1 MLKERAKESI
11 KFKAKAVIYENETGF
26 KIIAGVAFNAKTG
39 ERICKCS
46 MKGQMFD
53 VTDGDEVF
61 ATGDWDEHPKYGI
74 GFKMDAYVKI
84 IPQDKKSILW
94 YLKQG
99 NIDGISQK
107 RAEAIVNKFGDNTF
121 DVLIYQTE
129 LLQQIKGIGKKSIE
143 KIKKCA
149 KEKLEEQNMIQ
160 TIMMYI
166 QGFGISPAYANR
178 IYKRYG
184 LDSIK
189 VINENPYRLADE
201 VKGIGFLKADE
212 IALKNGM
219 PKDSPFRVESAVMYV
234 LKQMSEDGD
243 VFGHRE
249 KVEKDC
255 RDFLQL
261 DVSYVENAV
270 KSLIQKKKLICEDD
284 ALYLIPL
291 YKAETYAAKKI
302 VELLQSKT
310 KRVNVTKKEVK
321 AMGKA
326 VSYTH
331 LRAHET

>member
-1 MLKERAKESI
+1 M
-11 KFKAKAVIYENETGF
+11 
-26 KIIAGVAFNAKTG
+26 
-39 ERICKCS
+39 
-46 MKGQMFD
+46 
-53 VTDGDEVF
+53 
-61 ATGDWDEHPKYGI
+61 
-74 GFKMDAYVKI
+74 AYHK
-84 IPQDKKSILW
+84 
-94 YLKQG
+94 
-99 NIDGISQK
+99 K

-261 DVSYVENAV
+261 DISYVENAV
-270 KSLIQKKKLICEDD
+270 KGLIQKKKIICEDD

-310 KRVNVTKKEVK
+310 KRVNVTKKRSK
-321 AMGKA
+321 SNGKR
-326 VSYTH
+326 TG
-331 LRAHET
+331 